1 MATTGSGVARAL
13 QAQQDKC
20 ATCPP
25 LRTCAV
31 AETRADLLR
40 RQLADEI
47 ITGQLGPGTRL
58 DERELAARFG
68 ASRTPV
74 REALRQLAAIGL
86 AELRPHRGVI
96 VARPD
101 DRHLAET
108 FELMAD
114 LESLCTRYAA
124 TRMSPAERRALE
136 ACHLSSGEL
145 VRRGDR
151 ERYAAHNI
159 NFHGLVYRGSHNR
172 TLEEMAQAVR
182 RRLAPYRHGQFAVL
196 GRLTLSFAEH
206 DRVVSAIVRGDAAAA
221 AAAMHAHVATVS
233 VASADYVAG
242 RGAGSA
248 EAAS

>member
-1 MATTGSGVARAL
+1 M
-13 QAQQDKC
+13 QDQI
-20 ATCPP
+20 TPP
-25 LRTCAV
+25 RTDAV
-31 AETRADLLR
+31 VETRAAMLR

-47 ITGQLGPGTRL
+47 ITGKLDPGKRL

-68 ASRTPV
+68 LSRTPV

-96 VARPD
+96 VAQPD
-101 DRHLAET
+101 IDRLSET

-124 TRMSPAERRALE
+124 MRMTAAERRVLE

-151 ERYAAHNI
+151 ERYATHNI
-159 NFHGLVYRGSHNR
+159 DFHETIYRGSHNR
-172 TLEEMAQAVR
+172 TLEEMAQVVR
-182 RRLAPYRHGQFAVL
+182 RRLAPYRRGQFAVL
-196 GRLTLSFAEH
+196 GRLALSFAEH
-206 DRVVSAIVRGDAAAA
+206 DRVVSAIVRGEAATA
-221 AAAMHAHVATVS
+221 AAAMHVHVATVS
-233 VASADYVAG
+233 IASVAYVAG
-242 RGAGSA
+242 HTVDT

>member
-1 MATTGSGVARAL
+1 M
-13 QAQQDKC
+13 
-20 ATCPP
+20 
-25 LRTCAV
+25 

-40 RQLADEI
+40 RQLADHI
-47 ITGQLGPGTRL
+47 ITGELCPGERL

-68 ASRTPV
+68 SSRTPV

-86 AELRPHRGVI
+86 AELRPRRGVI

-101 DRHLAET
+101 EDHLAET

-124 TRMSPAERRALE
+124 MRMSAAERRALE
-136 ACHLSSGEL
+136 ACHLSSGEI

-159 NFHGLVYRGSHNR
+159 ELHELVYRGSHNR
-172 TLEEMAQAVR
+172 ALEETAQSVR
-182 RRLAPYRHGQFAVL
+182 RRLAPYRRGQFAVL
-196 GRLTLSFAEH
+196 GRLALSFAEH
-206 DRVVSAIVRGDAAAA
+206 DRVVNSIVRGDATAA

-242 RGAGSA
+242 RA
-248 EAAS
+248 AASADAAS

>member
-1 MATTGSGVARAL
+1 MQGHEQSSRKRAV
-13 QAQQDKC
+13 
-20 ATCPP
+20 T
-25 LRTCAV
+25 
-31 AETRADLLR
+31 ETRSDMLR
-40 RQLADEI
+40 RQLADAI
-47 ITGQLGPGTRL
+47 ITGQLRPGARL

-68 ASRTPV
+68 LSRTPV
-74 REALRQLAAIGL
+74 REALRQLAGIRL

-101 DRHLAET
+101 VDHLAET

-124 TRMSPAERRALE
+124 MRMSAAERRALE

-151 ERYAAHNI
+151 ERYATHNI
-159 NFHGLVYRGSHNR
+159 EFHGLVYRGAHNR
-172 TLEEMAQAVR
+172 SLEETAQGVR

-196 GRLTLSFAEH
+196 GRLALSFAEH
-206 DRVVSAIVRGDAAAA
+206 DRVVSAIVRGEAATA

-233 VASADYVAG
+233 VASAEYVAG
-242 RGAGSA
+242 RAVDA

>member
-1 MATTGSGVARAL
+1 MA
-13 QAQQDKC
+13 
-20 ATCPP
+20 
-25 LRTCAV
+25 

-47 ITGQLGPGTRL
+47 ITGKLRPGDRL

-68 ASRTPV
+68 LSRTPV

-86 AELRPHRGVI
+86 AELRPHRGVT

-101 DRHLAET
+101 DDQLGQC

-114 LESLCTRYAA
+114 LESLCARYAA
-124 TRMSPAERRALE
+124 RRMSAAERRALE

-145 VRRGDR
+145 VRLGDR
-151 ERYAAHNI
+151 ERYAAHNTE
-159 NFHGLVYRGSHNR
+159 FHELIYRLSHNR
-172 TLEEMAQAVR
+172 ALEETAQAVR
-182 RRLAPYRHGQFAVL
+182 RRLAPYRRGQFAVL
-196 GRLTLSFAEH
+196 GRLSLSFAEH
-206 DRVVSAIVRGDAAAA
+206 DRVVSAIVRGEAATA

-242 RGAGSA
+242 RAA
-248 EAAS
+248 AATEAAG

>member
-1 MATTGSGVARAL
+1 MDDLAPS
-13 QAQQDKC
+13 
-20 ATCPP
+20 P
-25 LRTCAV
+25 RTRAV
-31 AETRADLLR
+31 AETRSDALR

-47 ITGQLGPGTRL
+47 ITGQLCPGERL

-68 ASRTPV
+68 LSRTPV

-101 DRHLAET
+101 DNHLAES

-124 TRMSPAERRALE
+124 IRMSATERRALE
-136 ACHLSSGEL
+136 ARHLSSGEL

-159 NFHGLVYRGSHNR
+159 ELHELIYRGSHNR
-172 TLEEMAQAVR
+172 ALEETAQAVR
-182 RRLAPYRHGQFAVL
+182 RRLAPYRRGQFAVL
-196 GRLTLSFAEH
+196 GRLALSFAEH
-206 DRVVSAIVRGDAAAA
+206 DRVISAIVRGDAASAG
-221 AAAMHAHVATVS
+221 AAMHAHVATVS

-242 RGAGSA
+242 RATGA
-248 EAAS
+248 AAAAG

>member
-1 MATTGSGVARAL
+1 M
-13 QAQQDKC
+13 
-20 ATCPP
+20 
-25 LRTCAV
+25 

-40 RQLADEI
+40 RQLADQI
-47 ITGQLGPGTRL
+47 ITGQLHPGERL

-68 ASRTPV
+68 SSRTPV

-96 VARPD
+96 VARPND
-101 DRHLAET
+101 DHLAET

-124 TRMSPAERRALE
+124 TRMTAAERRRLE
-136 ACHLSSGEL
+136 ACHLSSGEI

-159 NFHGLVYRGSHNR
+159 ELHELVYRGSHNR
-172 TLEEMAQAVR
+172 ALEETAQAVR
-182 RRLAPYRHGQFAVL
+182 RRLAPYRRGQFAVL
-196 GRLTLSFAEH
+196 GRLALSFAEH
-206 DRVVSAIVRGDAAAA
+206 DRVVSSIVRGEAAAA
-221 AAAMHAHVATVS
+221 AAAMHAHVATVG

-242 RGAGSA
+242 RTAAAADAAG
-248 EAAS
+248 

>member
-1 MATTGSGVARAL
+1 MDDLA
-13 QAQQDKC
+13 
-20 ATCPP
+20 PP
-25 LRTCAV
+25 LRTRAA
-31 AETRADLLR
+31 AETRSDAPR

-47 ITGQLGPGTRL
+47 ITGRLRPGERL

-68 ASRTPV
+68 LSRTPV

-101 DRHLAET
+101 DTHLAET
-108 FELMAD
+108 FEFMAD

-124 TRMSPAERRALE
+124 ARMTAIERRALE
-136 ACHLSSGEL
+136 ACHLASGEL

-159 NFHGLVYRGSHNR
+159 ELHGLVYRGSHNR
-172 TLEEMAQAVR
+172 ALEETAQAVR

-196 GRLTLSFAEH
+196 GRLALSFAEH
-206 DRVVSAIVRGDAAAA
+206 DRVVNAIVRGDATAA

-242 RGAGSA
+242 RATPTA
-248 EAAS
+248 EAAG

>member
-1 MATTGSGVARAL
+1 
-13 QAQQDKC
+13 
-20 ATCPP
+20 
-25 LRTCAV
+25 V
-31 AETRADLLR
+31 AETRSDGLR

-47 ITGQLGPGTRL
+47 ITGQLRPGERL

-68 ASRTPV
+68 LSRTPV

-101 DRHLAET
+101 DNHLAET

-124 TRMSPAERRALE
+124 IRMNAIERRALE
-136 ACHLSSGEL
+136 ARHLSSGEL

-159 NFHGLVYRGSHNR
+159 ELHELIYRGSHNR
-172 TLEEMAQAVR
+172 ALEETAHAVR
-182 RRLAPYRHGQFAVL
+182 RRLAPYRRGQFAVL
-196 GRLTLSFAEH
+196 GRLALSFAEH
-206 DRVVSAIVRGDAAAA
+206 DRVVSAIVRGDAAVA
-221 AAAMHAHVATVS
+221 AAAMHSHVATVS
-233 VASADYVAG
+233 IASADYVAG
-242 RGAGSA
+242 RATGTA
-248 EAAS
+248 EAAG

>member
-1 MATTGSGVARAL
+1 MVHNWPLAVGAIDAARE
-13 QAQQDKC
+13 
-20 ATCPP
+20 
-25 LRTCAV
+25 LRTGGCMAV
-31 AETRADLLR
+31 PGRETRADLLR

-47 ITGQLGPGTRL
+47 ITGQLSPGERL

-68 ASRTPV
+68 LSRTPV

-101 DRHLAET
+101 DDHLSET

-124 TRMSPAERRALE
+124 TRMSAVERRALE
-136 ACHLSSGEL
+136 ACHLASGEL

-151 ERYAAHNI
+151 ERYAEHNT

-172 TLEEMAQAVR
+172 ALEETVQAVR
-182 RRLAPYRHGQFAVL
+182 RRLAPYRRGQFAML
-196 GRLTLSFAEH
+196 GRLALSFAEH
-206 DRVVSAIVRGDAAAA
+206 DGVVRAIVRGDAATA
-221 AAAMHAHVATVS
+221 AAAMHAHVATVGI
-233 VASADYVAG
+233 ASADYVAG
-242 RGAGSA
+242 HATSAA
-248 EAAS
+248 EAAG

>member
-1 MATTGSGVARAL
+1 MQDPNAPPRRRVA
-13 QAQQDKC
+13 
-20 ATCPP
+20 
-25 LRTCAV
+25 
-31 AETRADLLR
+31 AETRSDMLR

-47 ITGQLGPGTRL
+47 ITGQLYPGARL

-68 ASRTPV
+68 LSRTPV

-101 DRHLAET
+101 VDHLAET

-124 TRMSPAERRALE
+124 LRMNAAERRALE

-151 ERYAAHNI
+151 EHYATYNI
-159 NFHGLVYRGSHNR
+159 TFHEMVYRGSHNR
-172 TLEEMAQAVR
+172 ALEETAQAVR
-182 RRLAPYRHGQFAVL
+182 RRLAPYRRGQFAVL
-196 GRLTLSFAEH
+196 GRLALSFAEH
-206 DRVVSAIVRGDAAAA
+206 DRVVSAIVRGEAAVA

-233 VASADYVAG
+233 EASAEYVAG
-242 RGAGSA
+242 HAVDA
-248 EAAS
+248 EATG